1 MNRILKMIP
10 MRAQKE
16 EHCIKQLNLLR
27 EYLSNHEQDV
37 GRNMD
42 NRDQDGNEEL
52 IIENCKRFNP
62 YCKVANKQTNK
73 TLVNCVSVQSLV
85 KGRTEYQ
92 AETISKQN
100 VELELFLTADSKIQT
115 KRLDLKMRLLSNKE
129 AEFKIRKMLSLSILQ
144 KMRPPRVWLS
154 D

>member
-1 MNRILKMIP
+1 M
-10 MRAQKE
+10 
-16 EHCIKQLNLLR
+16 
-27 EYLSNHEQDV
+27 
-37 GRNMD
+37 
-42 NRDQDGNEEL
+42 
-52 IIENCKRFNP
+52 
-62 YCKVANKQTNK
+62 
-73 TLVNCVSVQSLV
+73 